1 MTEAKQ
7 PSTITDELEEALGDA
22 APAVQEAYDEF
33 YEWMLEKGNNP
44 RREIGLSE
52 GTAGNYMD
60 RLDLFHRFS
69 ITYLEPS
76 DRTTIDGSDAHTLL
90 HRIDRGEITKRRSG
104 DEGGEYGESAKRKF
118 SDAVQKYFEW
128 RYHDGSMEYE
138 WRPKINFSDGRSE
151 SAYRFTY
158 RELGLLLEAA
168 ESYGSL
174 PSYYDTTEEERDR
187 INGLVAQR
195 LGLPKEDVTRNDWL
209 HADWSSKIHSLV
221 TVGYDAGLA
230 PIEIANAETS
240 WYDPQTKTL
249 TIPTEYA
256 CKQREK
262 QVVAL
267 SDESADAN
275 SEWMRERRHLEAYD
289 GKSKL
294 WLNREGNP
302 YQSGSLCNIIRDL
315 CAEASVKTDGRKVV
329 WYSLRQTMGRN
340 VTEGG
345 ELSESNDQLRR
356 NNLETTHENYNQTP
370 VEKLQAR
377 LNSTRQKAERAA
389 ADPEYNPFEE
399 DQPGHGSPRSASS
412 RQSTRESNELA
423 DAVTTTDSGR
433 VHTDIEIE
441 NTTTARAEIAR
452 QLLDDG
458 GDD

>member
-7 PSTITDELEEALGDA
+7 PSTITEELEEVLGDA

-90 HRIDRGEITKRRSG
+90 HQIDRGEITKRRSG

-118 SDAVQKYFEW
+118 SDAVQKYFQW
-128 RYHDGSMEYE
+128 RYHNGSRASE
-138 WRPKINFSDGRSE
+138 WKPKINFSDGRGE

-158 RELGLLLEAA
+158 RELGLVLEAA

-174 PSYYDTTEEERDR
+174 PSYYDTSEEERDR
-187 INGLVAQR
+187 VDGLVAQR
-195 LGLPKEDVTRNDWL
+195 LGLPKGDVTRNDWL

-256 CKQREK
+256 CKEREK

-289 GKSKL
+289 GSSKL

-302 YQSGSLCNIIRDL
+302 YQSGSLCNIIRNL
-315 CAEASVKTDGRKVV
+315 CEAAGVKTEGRKVV
-329 WYSLRQTMGRN
+329 WYSLRKTMGRN
-340 VTEGG
+340 VTEEG
-345 ELSESNDQLRR
+345 ELSESNDQLRH
-356 NNLETTHENYNQTP
+356 NSLETTQRDYNQTP

-389 ADPEYNPFEE
+389 ADPEYNPYEE
-399 DQPGHGSPRSASS
+399 AEPGRAASQSASP
-412 RQSTRESNELA
+412 QQPARESDELA
-423 DAVTTTDSGR
+423 DAVTTTDGGTLHAD
-433 VHTDIEIE
+433 VEVED
-441 NTTTARAEIAR
+441 TTTARAEIAR
-452 QLLDDG
+452 QLLDN
-458 GDD
+458 GDDD